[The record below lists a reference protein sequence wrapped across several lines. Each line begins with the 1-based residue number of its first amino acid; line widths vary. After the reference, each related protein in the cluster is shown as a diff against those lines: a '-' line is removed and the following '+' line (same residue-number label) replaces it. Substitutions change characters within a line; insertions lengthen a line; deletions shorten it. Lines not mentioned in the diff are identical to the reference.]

1 MTLIFHI
8 TARAAWQQ
16 AQRDGAYRAESL
28 AQVGFIHFSGAEQVV
43 RVANALYSGQ
53 GDLVLLVVDPAR
65 LNAGAGSPALRYET
79 PADMPQGSERFPHLY
94 GALNLD
100 AVLRM
105 VDFPPDAGGGWSR
118 LPPGAAD

>member
-1 MTLIFHI
+1 MTLIFHM

-65 LNAGAGSPALRYET
+65 LKAELRYET
-79 PADMPQGSERFPHLY
+79 PADMPPGGERFPHLY

-100 AVLRM
+100 AVLRV
-105 VDFPPDAGGGWSR
+105 VDFPPDAGSGWSR
-118 LPPGAAD
+118 LPPGAED